1 MFSIF
6 DMLILGACSLLLGL
20 YVLLVWFDREDTK

>member
-20 YVLLVWFDREDTK
+20 YVLLVWFDREDS

>member
-1 MFSIF
+1 MFSIY

-20 YVLLVWFDREDTK
+20 YVLLVWYDREDS